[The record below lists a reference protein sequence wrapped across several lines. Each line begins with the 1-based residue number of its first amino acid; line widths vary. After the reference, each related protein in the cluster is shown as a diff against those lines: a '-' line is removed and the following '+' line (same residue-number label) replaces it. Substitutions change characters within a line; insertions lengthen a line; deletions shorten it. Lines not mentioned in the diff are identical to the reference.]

1 MTTFCFIY
9 ASLWYNIKFLVHGF
23 GRYWLKNLASDISV
37 RCTFKHT
44 TGHNS
49 INITGAL
56 HLKIVTQ
63 CGVYLCRKIKKIET
77 GGAEHQNINILSLS
91 ANPM

>member
-1 MTTFCFIY
+1 
-9 ASLWYNIKFLVHGF
+9 VQGF
-23 GRYWLKNLASDISV
+23 GRYWLKTFASDISV

-56 HLKIVTQ
+56 HLKIEPQ
-63 CGVYLCRKIKKIET
+63 SGDNIYRKNK
-77 GGAEHQNINILSLS
+77 
-91 ANPM
+91 